1 MQLDSNHFR
10 RWNAAPRIL
19 LSLAFVVA
27 QLSGCSQ
34 RNRETK
40 MAREERPIP
49 QETREFHELIR
60 KGALGELR
68 ILLDSGVD
76 VNAAGRLGQTP
87 LMVAIEAA
95 DLQKLQLL
103 LERGADPEVTDDFNT
118 TALGCA
124 VSHDF
129 VPAIKL
135 LLELGVDRGYEPK
148 YPRKPINYHIPTEKL
163 EMPDEMKAV
172 MTESEWKELM
182 EDAGAALNESPDELP
197 IFPLITQVQSIEAL
211 HQFLQ
216 AGDRLGD
223 APTEL
228 KSQLLG
234 IPDGLAFTASKQ
246 EFLRDQTRRF
256 GVRNPE
262 LFNSKFWND
271 MVLTQ
276 GNGYSARKH
285 YLGDNLIGTNGPVWC
300 NQRFGAS
307 LTQLPDGRYIQ
318 IGGEHEDFYDPD
330 FCIYNDV
337 IVFDGKGGFQI
348 YGYPKDVFPPTD
360 FHTATL
366 VDEHIYVIGSLGY
379 QDERKFGTTPVYRLN
394 VASLAMEEFATDG
407 EPPGWIHKH
416 LAEYDHVS
424 NTIAVSRGQVQVDS
438 SAPTKNHATFPLDL
452 STRRWTK
459 LY

>member
-1 MQLDSNHFR
+1 
-10 RWNAAPRIL
+10 
-19 LSLAFVVA
+19 
-27 QLSGCSQ
+27 
-34 RNRETK
+34 
-40 MAREERPIP
+40 MAREDRPMS
-49 QETREFHELIR
+49 QETRELHEAIR
-60 KGALGELR
+60 KGSLDELR
-68 ILLDSGVD
+68 TLLDSGAD
-76 VNAAGRLGQTP
+76 VNSAGRLGRTP

-103 LERGADPEVTDDFNT
+103 LERGADPEITDDFNT

-124 VSHDF
+124 VSYDF

-148 YPRKPINYHIPTEKL
+148 YPQKRIDYRIPTEHL
-163 EMPDEMKAV
+163 EMPNEMKSV

-182 EDAGAALNESPDELP
+182 EDSGRALNESPDELP
-197 IFPLITQVQSIEAL
+197 IFPLITEVQSIEAL
-211 HQFLQ
+211 QQFLQ

-223 APTEL
+223 VPTEL

-234 IPDGLAFTASKQ
+234 IPDGIEFTASRQ

-262 LFNSKFWND
+262 LFKSNFWND

-285 YLGDNLIGTNGPVWC
+285 FLGDNLFGAIGPVWC
-300 NQRFGAS
+300 NQRYGAS
-307 LTQLPDGRYIQ
+307 LTALTDGRYIQ

-379 QDERKFGTTPVYRLN
+379 QDERKFGTTPVFRLN
-394 VASLAMEEFATDG
+394 VVSLVIEEIATDG
-407 EPPGWIHKH
+407 VAPGWIHKH
-416 LAEYDHVS
+416 LAEYDPES
-424 NTIAVSRGQVQVDS
+424 NSILISRGEVQVDS
-438 SAPTKNHATFPLDL
+438 SAPPRNGATFSLDL
-452 STRRWTK
+452 SSLRWAK
-459 LY
+459 LD

>member
-1 MQLDSNHFR
+1 MPVWSIQWEWRFLRHIVLGLLFLLGVLNGCR
-10 RWNAAPRIL
+10 PRDE
-19 LSLAFVVA
+19 A
-27 QLSGCSQ
+27 
-34 RNRETK
+34 TH
-40 MAREERPIP
+40 MAHEERQIP
-49 QETREFHELIR
+49 QATRQLHETIQTGGLD
-60 KGALGELR
+60 ELR
-68 ILLDSGVD
+68 ALLDSGAD
-76 VNAAGRLGQTP
+76 VNAAGRLGRTP

-103 LERGADPEVTDDFNT
+103 IARGADPEFTDDFNT

-124 VSHDF
+124 VSYDF

-135 LLELGVDRGYEPK
+135 LLDLGVDRGYEPK
-148 YPRKPINYHIPTEKL
+148 YPQKPIHYRIPTEHL
-163 EMPDEMKAV
+163 EMPEEMKAL
-172 MTESEWKELM
+172 MSESEWKELL
-182 EDAGAALNESPDELP
+182 DGSGRALNESPEELP
-197 IFPLITQVQSIEAL
+197 VSPLIRDVQSIEAL
-211 HQFLQ
+211 QHFLA

-234 IPDGLAFTASKQ
+234 IPDGLGFTASKQ
-246 EFLRDQTRRF
+246 EFLRDHTRRF
-256 GVRNPE
+256 GARNPE
-262 LFNSKFWND
+262 LFKLRFWGD

-276 GNGYSARKH
+276 GNGYSARQH
-285 YLGDNLIGTNGPVWC
+285 YLGDNLFGTNGPVWC
-300 NQRFGAS
+300 NQRYGAS

-337 IVFDGKGGFQI
+337 IVFDGQGAFKI
-348 YGYPKDVFPPTD
+348 YGYPKDKFPPTD

-394 VASLAMEEFATDG
+394 IASLVMEDFATKG
-407 EPPGWIHKH
+407 VAPGWIHNH
-416 LAEYDHVS
+416 LADYDPES
-424 NTIAVSRGQVQVDS
+424 NSIVISRGEVQVDS
-438 SAPTKNHATFPLDL
+438 SAPTKNRATFSLDL

-459 LY
+459 LD